1 MNSGGYWSLLLLLNL
16 RLSDILNDLRLNN
29 LSGNWDLNL
38 RLRDGLWDELL
49 RLDITDWLLECVK
62 LRLELREL
70 RLESNLICG

>member
-1 MNSGGYWSLLLLLNL
+1 LNSGGYWSLLLLLNL
-16 RLSDILNDLRLNN
+16 RLSDVLNDLRLNN